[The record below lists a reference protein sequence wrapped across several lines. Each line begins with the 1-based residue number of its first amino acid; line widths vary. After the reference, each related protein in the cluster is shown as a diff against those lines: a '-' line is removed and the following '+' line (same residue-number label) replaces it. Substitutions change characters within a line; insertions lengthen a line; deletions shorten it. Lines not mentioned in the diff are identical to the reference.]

1 MYRSSVLAA
10 LLATAILLS
19 LSARGDDIV
28 QEKYEW
34 SDLWVVNADKEVGPR
49 VLLVGDSIVKGYYN
63 GVEKNLGEG
72 VNCARYATSKFL
84 SHPDYLGELGIMIR
98 RFKFDVI
105 HINNG
110 LHGWG
115 YTEEQYREG
124 LEALVAFLQ
133 KESPASKI
141 VWCLTTPVRDSKD
154 LSKPDADKLARVEA
168 RNAIAREIMA
178 KHQITVNDLFS
189 VVKDHDDFF
198 SPDGVHFSEAG
209 KDAEAKQ
216 VADTIR
222 PLLPAAEKKP

>member
-1 MYRSSVLAA
+1 MFKFILVTTLFATVA
-10 LLATAILLS
+10 LCPLS
-19 LSARGDDIV
+19 TPAEDIV
-28 QEKYEW
+28 HEKYEW
-34 SDLWVVNADKEVGPR
+34 SDMWVVNADADAGAR
-49 VLLVGDSIVKGYYN
+49 VLLVGDSIVKGYYD

-84 SHPDYLGELGIMIR
+84 SHPDYLGELGLMIKR
-98 RFKFDVI
+98 YPFDVI

-115 YTEEQYREG
+115 YTEDQYRAG
-124 LEALVAFLQ
+124 LEALMAFLQ

-141 VWCLTTPVRDSKD
+141 VWCLTTPVRDSRD
-154 LSKPDADKLARVEA
+154 LSKPDAEKVARVEA

-178 KHQITVNDLFS
+178 KHHIAVDDLFS

-198 SPDGVHFSEAG
+198 SPDGVHFSAAG
-209 KDAEAKQ
+209 KEAEAKQ

>member
-1 MYRSSVLAA
+1 MFKSILVTTALAA
-10 LLATAILLS
+10 IVLIPVPAPAE
-19 LSARGDDIV
+19 DIV
-28 QEKYEW
+28 HEKYEW
-34 SDLWVVNADKEVGPR
+34 SDMWVVNADKEGGPR
-49 VLLVGDSIVKGYYN
+49 VLLVGDSIVKGYYG

-84 SHPDYLGELGIMIR
+84 SHPDYLGELGLMIR
-98 RFKFDVI
+98 RYKFDVI

-115 YTEEQYREG
+115 YTEDQYRAG

-154 LSKPDADKLARVEA
+154 LTKPDADKLARVEA
-168 RNAIAREIMA
+168 RNAIAVEIMA
-178 KHQITVNDLFS
+178 KHKILVNDLFS

-209 KDAEAKQ
+209 KEAEAKQ

>member
-1 MYRSSVLAA
+1 MSRIFPGILM
-10 LLATAILLS
+10 LTAIATLPV
-19 LSARGDDIV
+19 SALAEDV
-28 QEKYEW
+28 VHEKYEW
-34 SDLWVVNADKEVGPR
+34 SDMWVVNADAESGPR
-49 VLLVGDSIVKGYYN
+49 VLLVGDSIVKGYYG

-84 SHPDYLGELGIMIR
+84 SHPDYLGELGLMIR
-98 RFKFDVI
+98 RYKFDVI

-115 YTEEQYREG
+115 YTEDQYRAG

-133 KESPASKI
+133 KESPSSKI

-154 LSKPDADKLARVEA
+154 LTKPDADKLARVEA
-168 RNAIAREIMA
+168 RNAIAAEIMA
-178 KHQITVNDLFS
+178 KNNITVDDLFS

-209 KDAEAKQ
+209 KEAEAKQ

-222 PLLPAAEKKP
+222 PLLPAMEKKP